1 MIPKETLDMLIE
13 AILAQQSFDY
23 PNFKKAQKQF
33 EIAGTK
39 GKCITI
45 DRITLY
51 IYESNLERHD
61 LDYVRARLYE
71 KYTVGCTREDKQKW
85 DEYYSLLRFLLEN
98 QNLWDYA
105 IRKEERPDFVLT
117 DGSKK
122 IAIEATEFT
131 TKQDSILREIIG
143 HASFG
148 IKTEC
153 ELQKTARQKYRGAA
167 DEYIYR
173 NRNGCLSVSRSTYGM
188 ATGINHYATIVVNKY
203 KKYQA
208 EFYEYD
214 EFIVLCDAR
223 NCLEVTERRDSERVI
238 GQTKLKENSS
248 GGCMVCIMRVDEN
261 SRICV
266 DTFHLQ
272 GCEELNL
279 LSEE

>member
-1 MIPKETLDMLIE
+1 MIPKETLDVLIE

-23 PNFKKAQKQF
+23 PNFKEAQKKF
-33 EIAGTK
+33 EMAGTK

-71 KYTVGCTREDKQKW
+71 KYTVGCTHEDKQKW
-85 DEYYSLLRFLLEN
+85 DEYYSLLRFLLVN

-122 IAIEATEFT
+122 IAIEVTEFT
-131 TKQDSILREIIG
+131 TKQDNILREIIG
-143 HASFG
+143 LASFG

-153 ELQKTARQKYRGAA
+153 ELQKTARHKYRGAA

-173 NRNGCLSVSRSTYGM
+173 NRNGRLAVSRRVYGM
-188 ATGINHYATIVVNKY
+188 ATGINHYANEVAKNTKNIKLN
-203 KKYQA
+203 
-208 EFYEYD
+208 FMSTMSL
-214 EFIVLCDAR
+214 LCYVMRGIAW
-223 NCLEVTERRDSERVI
+223 
-238 GQTKLKENSS
+238 KLQKEGNQK
-248 GGCMVCIMRVDEN
+248 G
-261 SRICV
+261 
-266 DTFHLQ
+266 
-272 GCEELNL
+272 L
-279 LSEE
+279 LCRQN